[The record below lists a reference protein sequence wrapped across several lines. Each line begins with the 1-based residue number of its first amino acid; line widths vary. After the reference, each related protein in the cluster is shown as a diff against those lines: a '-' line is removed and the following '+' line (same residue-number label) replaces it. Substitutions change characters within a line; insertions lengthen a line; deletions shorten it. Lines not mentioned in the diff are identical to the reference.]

1 VSRWELVD
9 TAEIPNDGGELRL
22 FRRDDDFAIRIAG
35 GQGDLMNTRT
45 HGSEDAL
52 GTLACERF
60 ASEPFASEPFA
71 SELGRDSQGAQILIG
86 GLGMGFTLAAALL
99 CLPADAQVVVAE
111 LVPGVVRWNRDLVGG
126 CAGHP
131 LADERVRVESTDV
144 GELIKKASAG
154 YDAILLDV
162 DNGPEGLTH
171 PENDHLYSYQGLRAA
186 YTALRPSGVLA
197 VWSASPAPRFVSR
210 LRKVGFS
217 VDERRVRAHRGKG
230 SRHIIWLATR
240 GKVLDK

>member
-1 VSRWELVD
+1 MSRWEPVD
-9 TAEIPNDGGELRL
+9 TASIPNDGGELRL
-22 FRRDDDFAIRIAG
+22 FRRDTEFAIRIAG
-35 GQGDLMNTRT
+35 GQGDLMNSRT

-52 GTLACERF
+52 GTLACE
-60 ASEPFASEPFA
+60 PW
-71 SELGRDSQGAQILIG
+71 RDKRGAHILIG
-86 GLGMGFTLAAALL
+86 GLGMGFTLAAALVS
-99 CLPADAQVVVAE
+99 LPADAQVVVAE
-111 LVPGVVRWNRDLVGG
+111 LVPGVVQWNLDLLGG

-131 LADERVRVESTDV
+131 LGDKRVRIENADV
-144 GELIKKASAG
+144 GLLINRAVGA

-171 PENDHLYSYQGLRAA
+171 PENDHLYSVQGLVAA
-186 YTALRPSGVLA
+186 HNALRPSGVLA

-230 SRHIIWLATR
+230 SRHVIWLATR
-240 GKVLDK
+240 GC

>member
-1 VSRWELVD
+1 MSRWELMD
-9 TAEIPNDGGELRL
+9 TASIPNDGGELRL
-22 FRRDDDFAIRIAG
+22 FKRDNEFAIRIAG
-35 GQGDLMNTRT
+35 SQNDLMNSRT

-52 GTLACERF
+52 GTLACE
-60 ASEPFASEPFA
+60 PW
-71 SELGRDSQGAQILIG
+71 RDKQAAQILIG

-99 CLPADAQVVVAE
+99 SLPVDAEVVVAE
-111 LVPGVVRWNRDLVGG
+111 LVPGVVRWNHDLLGG

-131 LADERVRVESTDV
+131 LTDERVRVKTADV
-144 GELIKKASAG
+144 RELINHASAT

-171 PENDHLYSYQGLRAA
+171 PENDNLYSLQGLQAA
-186 YTALRPSGVLA
+186 YNALRGSGVLA
-197 VWSASPAPRFVSR
+197 VWSASPAPRFSSR

-230 SRHIIWLATR
+230 SRHVIWLATR
-240 GKVLDK
+240 GR